1 MICPQCNKQYENG
14 KFCPDCGVPL
24 IEEAPQQN
32 ESCISLNFGDANAI
46 SGDFM

>member
-1 MICPQCNKQYENG
+1 MICPQCNKHYENG
-14 KFCPDCGVPL
+14 KFCPDCGIPL

>member
-24 IEEAPQQN
+24 TEETPQQN